1 MLKNVPIFALK
12 LAVTAGLIYWFVLPG
27 IDFDTVI
34 DRLDRL
40 SPGLLLIAGALI
52 FFQNAFV
59 VAWRWERVVAAIDR
73 ALPPWRLLKAT
84 IITLF
89 FNQVLPS
96 TIGGDGMRI
105 WFLRGMGRPVGLAFR
120 SVLIDRLIGFFGLL
134 LLGLVGSLY
143 LMARLENSGP
153 VWVVAMVSLGG
164 LVLIVLAPTL
174 VAAMAWLP
182 FDRIRQALET
192 LAREVNLLARD
203 RLRLARLVG
212 ASILGQLALA
222 GAVYC
227 LARDLEV
234 PLDLLSA
241 FAVVPGVMVAASVPI
256 SIAGWGVRE
265 ATMVVGLGLLG
276 VGQSDAAI
284 ISIGFGVLVLIFG
297 LLGGLVWVVR
307 GSPKP
312 KSDDIKELDAAMQ
325 GGSDG

>member
-34 DRLDRL
+34 DRMDRL

-105 WFLRGMGRPVGLAFR
+105 WFLRGMGRTIGVAIR
-120 SVLIDRLIGFFGLL
+120 SVVIDRLIGFFGLL

-143 LMARLENSGP
+143 LMARLEDAGP

-164 LVLIVLAPTL
+164 LVLIVLAPAL
-174 VAAMAWLP
+174 VGAMERLP
-182 FDRIRQALET
+182 FDRLRQGFET

-203 RLRLARLVG
+203 RPRLARLVG

>member
-1 MLKNVPIFALK
+1 MPKNILIFACK
-12 LAVTAGLIYWFVLPG
+12 LAVTGSLIYWVVLPK
-27 IDFDTVI
+27 IDLDAAI
-34 DRLDRL
+34 DRMDRL

-52 FFQNAFV
+52 FFQNAIV

-73 ALPPWRLLKAT
+73 ALPPWRLLKTT

-96 TIGGDGMRI
+96 TVGGDGMRI
-105 WFLRGMGRPVGLAFR
+105 WFLRGMGRTIGVAIR
-120 SVLIDRLIGFFGLL
+120 SVVIDRLIGFFGLL
-134 LLGLVGSLY
+134 LLGFGGSLY
-143 LMARLENSGP
+143 LMARIEEPGP
-153 VWVVAMVSLGG
+153 VWVVALVSLGG
-164 LVLIVLAPTL
+164 LVLIALAPSLVSTL
-174 VAAMAWLP
+174 TWLP

-203 RLRLARLVG
+203 RPRLALLVG

-222 GAVYC
+222 TAVFC

-234 PLDLLSA
+234 PLDLLGA
-241 FAVVPGVMVAASVPI
+241 VAVVPGVMVASSIPI

-265 ATMVVGLGLLG
+265 AAMIVGLGLLG

-284 ISIGFGVLVLIFG
+284 ISIGFALLVLIFG

>member
-59 VAWRWERVVAAIDR
+59 VAWRWERVVAEIDR

-143 LMARLENSGP
+143 LMARLEDAGP
-153 VWVVAMVSLGG
+153 VWVVALVSLGG

-203 RLRLARLVG
+203 RPRLARLVG